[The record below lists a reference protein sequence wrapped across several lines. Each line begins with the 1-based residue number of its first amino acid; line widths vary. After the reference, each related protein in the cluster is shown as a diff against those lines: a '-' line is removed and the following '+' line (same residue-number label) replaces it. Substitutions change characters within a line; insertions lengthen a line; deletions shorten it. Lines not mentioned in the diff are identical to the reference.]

1 MTAESLQV
9 GSPPWACLEACLGL
23 LGSSGGWVG
32 WGQRG
37 LGWAGLEVA
46 AGLGAGT
53 RGVGGLGRVG
63 LYGELEEG
71 LPGKLCL
78 GTQPLLPFTRS
89 FVHSLILFS
98 RALLSSCHPQGD
110 LRKETDQSQNT
121 CPWSTLSPG
130 DRLPWSVVP
139 RAPWPG
145 LLPGSTPNFS
155 ISSPDL
161 L

>member
-1 MTAESLQV
+1 M
-9 GSPPWACLEACLGL
+9 
-23 LGSSGGWVG
+23 G

-46 AGLGAGT
+46 AGVGAGT

-71 LPGKLCL
+71 PPGKLCL
-78 GTQPLLPFTRS
+78 GTQPLLPFTHS

-98 RALLSSCHPQGD
+98 RILLSSYHPQAPFWVLGD

-130 DRLPWSVVP
+130 DSPPCSVVP

-155 ISSPDL
+155 ISSPGL

>member
-1 MTAESLQV
+1 M
-9 GSPPWACLEACLGL
+9 
-23 LGSSGGWVG
+23 G

-71 LPGKLCL
+71 PPGKLCL
-78 GTQPLLPFTRS
+78 GTQPLLPFTHS

-98 RALLSSCHPQGD
+98 RALLSSYHPQAPFWVLGD
-110 LRKETDQSQNT
+110 LRKETDQSQDT
-121 CPWSTLSPG
+121 VPGAPFLQVTVSP
-130 DRLPWSVVP
+130 VVGFP
-139 RAPWPG
+139 EPPG
-145 LLPGSTPNFS
+145 
-155 ISSPDL
+155 
-161 L
+161 